1 MLYYT
6 VKCSYSLGF
15 LFIYCRPAALILG
28 ADEPNI
34 EKGAYECHCCLCSY
48 VRRAAPARFKMRV
61 VDVLH

>member
-34 EKGAYECHCCLCSY
+34 EKGAYECLCVY
-48 VRRAAPARFKMRV
+48 VRRAAPPRFKMRV